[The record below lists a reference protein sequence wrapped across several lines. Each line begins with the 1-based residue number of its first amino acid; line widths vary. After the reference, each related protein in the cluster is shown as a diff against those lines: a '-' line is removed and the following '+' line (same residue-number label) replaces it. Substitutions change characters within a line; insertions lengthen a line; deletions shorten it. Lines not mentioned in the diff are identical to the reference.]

1 MRLLRPEWDDFWFTL
16 ALMYST
22 RGTCDRL
29 RAATIIV
36 KNKRIVGAGYN
47 GSVGGQ
53 KHCDEIG
60 HLIVEGHCERTLHGE
75 ENAVINTERE
85 DLKDATAYLI
95 GTPCYRCAR
104 ILINS
109 GVKEIKYL
117 GEYKN
122 SRGKELIRLLA
133 KSAKVKLISVDKDP
147 LKLIKQATVR
157 LEGAGGAIRIWTE
170 NHSRLRGSSGTK
182 PR

>member
-1 MRLLRPEWDDFWFTL
+1 MKTRPEWDDFWFTL

-29 RAATIIV
+29 RTGCIIV

-53 KHCDEIG
+53 GHCDEIG

-75 ENAVINTERE
+75 ENAVINTERA
-85 DLKDATAYLI
+85 DLKQATAYII
-95 GTPCYRCAR
+95 GTPCLRCAR

-109 GVKEIKYL
+109 GVAEIKYL
-117 GEYKN
+117 GEYRN
-122 SRGKELIRLLA
+122 SRGKEEIENMA
-133 KSAKVKLISVDKDP
+133 AGAAVKLVQVNKDP
-147 LKLIKQATVR
+147 RELIESAIVR
-157 LEGAGGAIRIWTE
+157 LEGPGGA
-170 NHSRLRGSSGTK
+170 LAK
-182 PR
+182 K